1 MVDAIGSMISDIFYA
16 GKTVNGQDTLMG
28 CRIRSRAIQKYFQKR
43 FKVNSPLMPLKTKG
57 ESQRDQTRL
66 QFNPTN
72 MAVVI
77 KLAIH
82 VIIAGVLKPDEIT
95 ILTFYRAQRKLYR
108 QQLRSL
114 SPGQPKLMNIRF

>member
-16 GKTVNGQDTLMG
+16 GKTVNGQDPLMN

-72 MAVVI
+72 LAVVI
-77 KLAIH
+77 KLAIDM
-82 VIIAGVLKPDEIT
+82 IIAV
-95 ILTFYRAQRKLYR
+95 
-108 QQLRSL
+108 S
-114 SPGQPKLMNIRF
+114 